1 MLGLQIDDSF
11 GKTLKLTIFNQLPH
25 FFSPPRLRLMAY
37 LHRTYRVVLELL
49 QEVFGRELVI
59 DLDRTNAASTQ
70 AGNDCF
76 FERV

>member
-37 LHRTYRVVLELL
+37 LHRTYQVDLELL
-49 QEVFGRELVI
+49 QEVFE
-59 DLDRTNAASTQ
+59 
-70 AGNDCF
+70 
-76 FERV
+76 